1 MDWIVNLHISTPCP
15 SWYGLMY
22 VSDCSCAHWIL
33 KVAVWPCTLQ
43 HYNTIYYTLNIP
55 FFLFILVN
63 LYEIQ
68 HSSKIGKAKFTY
80 TTMLFSMKSFLIG
93 NLPKIQ
99 QITHM
104 STQSYMLLR
113 FRFKIQISFVC
124 WLIIYIYWCLITY
137 IQICVFWNILLC
149 VCWCR
154 LAIFNSSNGM
164 HILDLSL
171 CKNPI
176 WQKRKKTNISISTC
190 CGVK

>member
-1 MDWIVNLHISTPCP
+1 MSNLKLPGKPFEYKKCVFQSVACINKLST
-15 SWYGLMY
+15 WGN
-22 VSDCSCAHWIL
+22 
-33 KVAVWPCTLQ
+33 WPCTLQ

-68 HSSKIGKAKFTY
+68 HSTKY
-80 TTMLFSMKSFLIG
+80 NKSHICPLNHICY
-93 NLPKIQ
+93 LD
-99 QITHM
+99 
-104 STQSYMLLR
+104 STV
-113 FRFKIQISFVC
+113 KIQISFVC